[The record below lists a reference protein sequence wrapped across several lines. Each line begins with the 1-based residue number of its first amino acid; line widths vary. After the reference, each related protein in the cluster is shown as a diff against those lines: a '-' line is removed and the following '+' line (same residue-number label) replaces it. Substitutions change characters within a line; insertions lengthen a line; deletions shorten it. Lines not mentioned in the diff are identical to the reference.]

1 MGTLGKRGGKKMT
14 EKEKKKQLIKKI
26 VTENFSCSCWK
37 ELGLFDDCN
46 SKKKSCDQIVS
57 EWFDEVMEQG
67 K

>member
-14 EKEKKKQLIKKI
+14 EKEKQKQLIKKI
-26 VTENFSCSCWK
+26 VTENFSCSYCK